1 MTFYKRPRKAKKIYV
16 KIVYETPDE
25 LETVLQVF
33 WKYARKMG
41 WITEWH
47 VALFGQDAPPR
58 KTLIKMMATWRKNKR
73 VSYYV
78 IGYNEKDIF
87 EFGVK
92 S

>member
-1 MTFYKRPRKAKKIYV
+1 MRFGLPKKAKRIFLLIAYRGLG
-16 KIVYETPDE
+16 E
-25 LETVLQVF
+25 LETQLQVF
-33 WKYARKMG
+33 WRFAHKMK
-41 WITEWH
+41 WVAEWH
-47 VALFGQDAPPR
+47 VNLHGQDVPPR

-78 IGYNEKDIF
+78 IGHNEKDIF

>member
-1 MTFYKRPRKAKKIYV
+1 MKWVA
-16 KIVYETPDE
+16 
-25 LETVLQVF
+25 
-33 WKYARKMG
+33 
-41 WITEWH
+41 EWH
-47 VALFGQDAPPR
+47 VNLHGQDVPPR

-78 IGYNEKDIF
+78 IGHNEKDIF